1 MITLEYGLTL
11 VWSFVFLCR
20 KAVAQKSDLLS
31 NPYVGAPLCEFFYW
45 FNASTSA
52 MAFFQKL
59 CGDRIGDL
67 GRLRGCRMHQRELPV
82 IPRIRPFA
90 HDMHDLLFTCSIM
103 GRTLIAADP
112 ISAFRRVPR
121 SDQPIAVTKEICDGC
136 DMARP
141 FRHF

>member
-1 MITLEYGLTL
+1 MTTLEYGLTL

-31 NPYVGAPLCEFFYW
+31 NPYVGPPLCEFFL
-45 FNASTSA
+45 FFQCFDIRDG
-52 MAFFQKL
+52 FFQKL
-59 CGDRIGDL
+59 CGDRIGNL
-67 GRLRGCRMHQRELPV
+67 GRRCGCCMHQREFPV
-82 IPRIRPFA
+82 IPCVRPLA
-90 HDMHDLLFTCSIM
+90 HDRHDLLFFCSIM
-103 GRTLIAADP
+103 GRMWIAADLM
-112 ISAFRRVPR
+112 SAFRRVPR